1 MAKIVHISDI
11 HWRGNSRHK
20 EYTRAFEQ
28 LYSQVKEIKPD
39 FIVMTGDFFHTKNT
53 GLTNEVVERM
63 AWMFRSLE
71 EIAPVRS
78 ILGNHDGSLKNEQR
92 EDAITPIFTAIG
104 DNKNNILYKKSGNY
118 IDCYDSNINWC
129 VFSCF
134 DKDAWNEV
142 SPLEDKI
149 NIALYHGSITGCIV
163 GNNHSMSS
171 GEESIS
177 RFSEYDFVLMG
188 DIHKQQYMSFR
199 KDRFG
204 TERPNSGYPGS
215 FVQQNF
221 GEDEQKGFLVW
232 DIKSKDEW
240 TVDFIQVENFQPY
253 ISINWSSNPKTTV
266 DKLLNLRKAL
276 SKKIHPGS
284 RIRILSEKNISKAER
299 EIFEKILKDEY
310 SIEEVVYK
318 TEEIANT
325 DKITAGGISITKDK
339 LKNNSETIIELYNE
353 YILQN
358 KKKNN
363 VSSEQIK
370 IAEEVIK
377 TYIQKIEEE
386 QPEEVARNVFWD
398 LKKLEFDNVFRY
410 GTENIVDFAK
420 LNGIVG
426 LFGNNRIGKSS
437 IVGALMYGLFNS
449 TDRGSMK
456 NAHVIRHGESECKVK
471 IQFESNDEQY
481 FIERIT
487 KLEESSKKKAVE
499 ETKTSTDLDFYKIDK
514 DNNVVRLNGDDRIM
528 TDKRIQKT
536 IGTDEDFLIT
546 SLSSQGEI
554 NRFINEGATKR
565 KELLS
570 RFLNLDIFNS
580 LAKIAKADLN
590 EYNALSKKYSQ
601 INFDLEIKN
610 LEKSIQ
616 EKTSLLVVIE
626 DKIKSLEDDL
636 DKTKKELVIFE
647 QKHNFDTIRVLE
659 RELNIKEIEY
669 DKVKNEYVQTEKEIS
684 DLNKK
689 HNENNAKLT
698 LLNMAELSEK
708 IEKAQATRMSATE
721 INSQLGVEKH
731 TLDAQEKS
739 IKKLDI
745 VPCGDSYPTCVFIK
759 DSHENKKIIDEQ
771 KNKVNELT
779 EKLNEYQNII
789 KEFVDSK
796 TIEKFKEAKILT
808 EEQKNVENRIN
819 VLNERLSSKNLSKI
833 LDEKNKLLK
842 NLNDEKSKINSKDA
856 ERKEELTNSYKEL
869 SSAIKLHDSEKSSI
883 LVSLGS
889 MNEKKS
895 QFIQNKNEMNEIIEK
910 VNIQQTIYNAFS
922 KTGIPTMIL
931 ESQLPA
937 INQEIEKILAGVS
950 DFGVELKTSSSSNA
964 MDIYITHNDTKRI
977 VETASGMEKM
987 FCSLAIRVAL
997 SNLSSLPKSN
1007 IFIID
1012 EGFGVL
1018 DENNIDLC
1026 LQMLQTLKNYYKTI
1040 LIISHISEVKEVVD
1054 HIIEIK
1060 NNGKYSY
1067 VSN

>member
-1 MAKIVHISDI
+1 
-11 HWRGNSRHK
+11 
-20 EYTRAFEQ
+20 
-28 LYSQVKEIKPD
+28 
-39 FIVMTGDFFHTKNT
+39 
-53 GLTNEVVERM
+53 
-63 AWMFRSLE
+63 
-71 EIAPVRS
+71 
-78 ILGNHDGSLKNEQR
+78 
-92 EDAITPIFTAIG
+92 
-104 DNKNNILYKKSGNY
+104 
-118 IDCYDSNINWC
+118 
-129 VFSCF
+129 
-134 DKDAWNEV
+134 
-142 SPLEDKI
+142 
-149 NIALYHGSITGCIV
+149 
-163 GNNHSMSS
+163 
-171 GEESIS
+171 
-177 RFSEYDFVLMG
+177 
-188 DIHKQQYMSFR
+188 
-199 KDRFG
+199 
-204 TERPNSGYPGS
+204 
-215 FVQQNF
+215 
-221 GEDEQKGFLVW
+221 
-232 DIKSKDEW
+232 
-240 TVDFIQVENFQPY
+240 
-253 ISINWSSNPKTTV
+253 
-266 DKLLNLRKAL
+266 
-276 SKKIHPGS
+276 
-284 RIRILSEKNISKAER
+284 
-299 EIFEKILKDEY
+299 
-310 SIEEVVYK
+310 
-318 TEEIANT
+318 
-325 DKITAGGISITKDK
+325 
-339 LKNNSETIIELYNE
+339 
-353 YILQN
+353 
-358 KKKNN
+358 
-363 VSSEQIK
+363 
-370 IAEEVIK
+370 
-377 TYIQKIEEE
+377 
-386 QPEEVARNVFWD
+386 
-398 LKKLEFDNVFRY
+398 
-410 GTENIVDFAK
+410 
-420 LNGIVG
+420 
-426 LFGNNRIGKSS
+426 
-437 IVGALMYGLFNS
+437 
-449 TDRGSMK
+449 
-456 NAHVIRHGESECKVK
+456 
-471 IQFESNDEQY
+471 
-481 FIERIT
+481 
-487 KLEESSKKKAVE
+487 
-499 ETKTSTDLDFYKIDK
+499 
-514 DNNVVRLNGDDRIM
+514 
-528 TDKRIQKT
+528 
-536 IGTDEDFLIT
+536 
-546 SLSSQGEI
+546 
-554 NRFINEGATKR
+554 
-565 KELLS
+565 
-570 RFLNLDIFNS
+570 
-580 LAKIAKADLN
+580 
-590 EYNALSKKYSQ
+590 
-601 INFDLEIKN
+601 
-610 LEKSIQ
+610 
-616 EKTSLLVVIE
+616 
-626 DKIKSLEDDL
+626 
-636 DKTKKELVIFE
+636 
-647 QKHNFDTIRVLE
+647 
-659 RELNIKEIEY
+659 
-669 DKVKNEYVQTEKEIS
+669 
-684 DLNKK
+684 
-689 HNENNAKLT
+689 
-698 LLNMAELSEK
+698 
-708 IEKAQATRMSATE
+708 MSATE